1 MSTWARLLHLLA
13 GWGSVGLVYFS
24 SDLLQGQ
31 GVLLPE
37 TALDRAIAY
46 SDSAIWLYLSF
57 FILIPYAY
65 LVAQPHRVRWLAR
78 AMALSALMCGV
89 VFLLYPTTLA
99 YPPVGEGSAWST
111 QMLRLLQAADSTQN
125 CLPSLHGA
133 LTLLCVWVL
142 AECER
147 PLRSAL
153 VVLLGLGIAYAIIA
167 LRRHVSIDL
176 AGGLLVGL
184 AGGMLAKIQ
193 VSLPGRRAHKQ
204 RSAVSTSS
212 EIAP

>member
-1 MSTWARLLHLLA
+1 MKSVDTMTLYSRLLHLLA

-37 TALDRAIAY
+37 TALDRAIPY
-46 SDSAIWLYLSF
+46 RDSAIWLYLSF

-65 LVAQPHRVRWLAR
+65 LAADAARVRWLAR
-78 AMALSALMCGV
+78 ALALSAVLCGV

-99 YPPVGEGSAWST
+99 YPPVGEGNAWST
-111 QMLRLLQAADSTQN
+111 QALRMLQSFDSTQN

-133 LTLLCVWVL
+133 LTLLCVWAL
-142 AECER
+142 CDKR
-147 PLRSAL
+147 QPLRSAL
-153 VVLLGLGIAYAIIA
+153 ALVLGVAICYAIIA

-176 AGGLLVGL
+176 AAGLAVGI
-184 AGGMLAKIQ
+184 AGGMLAKMQ
-193 VSLPGRRAHKQ
+193 VSLAARRA
-204 RSAVSTSS
+204 VSIKT
-212 EIAP
+212 AP

>member
-1 MSTWARLLHLLA
+1 MNDSSMTVRGRLLHLLA

-37 TALDRAIAY
+37 TALDRAIPY
-46 SDSAIWLYLSF
+46 SDAAIWLYLSF

-65 LVAQPHRVRWLAR
+65 LKADAARVRWLAR

-99 YPPVGEGSAWST
+99 YPPVGDGAAWST
-111 QMLRLLQAADSTQN
+111 QALRLLQAADSTQN

-133 LTLLCVWVL
+133 LTLLCAWAL
-142 AECER
+142 CER
-147 PLRSAL
+147 RHQFRSAL
-153 VVLLGLGIAYAIIA
+153 AIA
-167 LRRHVSIDL
+167 LGAAICYASSPC
-176 AGGLLVGL
+176 AG
-184 AGGMLAKIQ
+184 
-193 VSLPGRRAHKQ
+193 
-204 RSAVSTSS
+204 T
-212 EIAP
+212 

>member
-1 MSTWARLLHLLA
+1 MTLLTRLFYLLA

-37 TALDRAIAY
+37 TLIDRAIAY
-46 SDSAIWLYLSF
+46 SDAAIWLYLSF
-57 FILIPYAY
+57 FILIPYTYMVVSPA
-65 LVAQPHRVRWLAR
+65 RVRWLAR
-78 AMALSALMCGV
+78 AMAVSALMCGV

-99 YPPVGEGSAWST
+99 YPPVGDGMGWST
-111 QMLRLLQAADSTQN
+111 QMLRMLQTMDSTQN

-133 LTLLCVWVL
+133 LTLLCAWAL
-142 AECER
+142 FERER
-147 PLRSAL
+147 PMRSLLA
-153 VVLLGLGIAYAIIA
+153 VLLTLGICYAIIA

-176 AGGLLVGL
+176 GAGLLVGL
-184 AGGMLAKIQ
+184 AGGALAKMR
-193 VSLPGRRAHKQ
+193 VSSADRRDI
-204 RSAVSTSS
+204 SP

>member
-1 MSTWARLLHLLA
+1 MNDISMTVRSRLLHLLA

-31 GVLLPE
+31 GALLPE
-37 TALDRAIAY
+37 TAIDRAIAY
-46 SDSAIWLYLSF
+46 NDGAIWLYLSF

-65 LVAQPHRVRWLAR
+65 LVADAARVRWLAR
-78 AMALSALMCGV
+78 AMALSALACGV

-111 QMLRLLQAADSTQN
+111 QALRMLQAADSTQN

-133 LTLLCVWVL
+133 LTLLCVWAL
-142 AECER
+142 CDR
-147 PLRSAL
+147 RHLLRSAL
-153 VVLLGLGIAYAIIA
+153 AALLGISICYAIIA

-176 AGGLLVGL
+176 AAGLAVGV
-184 AGGMLAKIQ
+184 AGGMLAKMQ
-193 VSLPGRRAHKQ
+193 VFWAARRAI
-204 RSAVSTSS
+204 STETAS
-212 EIAP
+212 

>member
-1 MSTWARLLHLLA
+1 MTLLTRLFYLLA

-37 TALDRAIAY
+37 TLIDRAIAY
-46 SDSAIWLYLSF
+46 SDAAIWLYLSF
-57 FILIPYAY
+57 FILIPYTYMVVSPA
-65 LVAQPHRVRWLAR
+65 RVRWLAR
-78 AMALSALMCGV
+78 AMAVSALMCGV

-99 YPPVGEGSAWST
+99 YPPVGDGMGWST
-111 QMLRLLQAADSTQN
+111 QMLRMLQTMDSTQN

-133 LTLLCVWVL
+133 LTLLCAWAL
-142 AECER
+142 FERER
-147 PLRSAL
+147 PMRSLLA
-153 VVLLGLGIAYAIIA
+153 VLLTLGICYAIIA

-176 AGGLLVGL
+176 GAGLLVGL
-184 AGGMLAKIQ
+184 AGGALAKMR
-193 VSLPGRRAHKQ
+193 VSSADRRDI
-204 RSAVSTSS
+204 ST

>member
-1 MSTWARLLHLLA
+1 MNPAYMTLRGRLLHLLA

-24 SDLLQGQ
+24 CDLLQGQ

-46 SDSAIWLYLSF
+46 SDTAIWLYLSF

-65 LVAQPHRVRWLAR
+65 LVADAARVRWLAR
-78 AMALSALMCGV
+78 AMALSALACGV

-99 YPPVGEGSAWST
+99 YPPVGEGNAWST
-111 QMLRLLQAADSTQN
+111 QLLRQLQAADSAQN

-133 LTLLCVWVL
+133 LTLLCVWAL
-142 AECER
+142 CDKR
-147 PLRSAL
+147 HLLRSVL
-153 VVLLGLGIAYAIIA
+153 TVLLGVAICYAIIA

-176 AGGLLVGL
+176 AAGLFVGI
-184 AGGMLAKIQ
+184 AGGMLARMQ
-193 VSLPGRRAHKQ
+193 VFWTARRA
-204 RSAVSTSS
+204 VSMKT
-212 EIAP
+212 AP

>member
-1 MSTWARLLHLLA
+1 MNPTSMTVRGRLLHLLA

-46 SDSAIWLYLSF
+46 TDAAIWLYLSF
-57 FILIPYAY
+57 FVLIPYAY
-65 LVAQPHRVRWLAR
+65 LVADAARVRWLAR

-99 YPPVGEGSAWST
+99 YPPVGEGGAWST
-111 QMLRLLQAADSTQN
+111 QALRLLQAADSAQN

-133 LTLLCVWVL
+133 LTLLCVWAL
-142 AECER
+142 CDR
-147 PLRSAL
+147 RHRLRSAL
-153 VVLLGLGIAYAIIA
+153 AVVLGVAICYAIIA

-176 AGGLLVGL
+176 AAGLAVGV
-184 AGGMLAKIQ
+184 AGGMLARMR
-193 VSLPGRRAHKQ
+193 VFWAPRR
-204 RSAVSTSS
+204 VISTETAS
-212 EIAP
+212 